1 MKSLSMMITEAF
13 TAPEITPAEIAS
25 TVAGMNASSASTV
38 QKLFDKNF
46 TSFTSYDDAY
56 EAMMSVSQGNRK
68 LTLALAAYAW
78 DKSRGITQKN
88 IQEYNKFAHG
98 VKSDFRKD

>member
-1 MKSLSMMITEAF
+1 MKSLSTLITEAF
-13 TAPEITPAEIAS
+13 VVPEITAAEIAS

-38 QKLFDKNF
+38 QNLFDKNF
-46 TSFTSYDDAY
+46 TNFATYEDAY
-56 EAMMSVSQGNRK
+56 SSMMRASLGNRK

-98 VKSDFRKD
+98 VKSEFRKD